1 MEHDNQNNGEDKN
14 SYTSLIVIV
23 AMIALA
29 VVVSSWGELTAGNWM
44 VPMTRFMAGYFL
56 VFSGFKF
63 VDLSGFA
70 EGYSTYD
77 LLAKRWRG
85 YGYVYPFLE
94 LGLGLAYL
102 TRFELGVVN
111 WVTLILMV
119 FSGIGVMR
127 AIRKQ
132 KGLHCACLG
141 TKLDLPLSTVTVIED
156 FGMAAM
162 AALMLL
168 FS

>member
-1 MEHDNQNNGEDKN
+1 MGHNQNNDKDKK

-23 AMIALA
+23 AMIALT
-29 VVVSSWGELTAGNWM
+29 VVVASWDALLAGDWM
-44 VPMTRFMAGYFL
+44 TLMTRFMAGYFL
-56 VFSGFKF
+56 VFSGFKL

-77 LLAKRWRG
+77 LLAKHWRG
-85 YGYVYPFLE
+85 YGFIYPFLE

-102 TRFELGVVN
+102 TRFEVGVVN
-111 WVTLILMV
+111 WVTLVLMV

-132 KGLHCACLG
+132 QDLHCACLG
-141 TKLDLPLSTVTVIED
+141 TKLDLPLSTITVIED
-156 FGMAAM
+156 FGMAGM
-162 AALMLL
+162 AAAMLL
-168 FS
+168 LG